1 MLWLYHRYSRGSH
14 LESDEQKP
22 LTSSDT
28 APTSYSSIADSFIG
42 ESKHA
47 NSNTDAASK
56 IAEVTSA
63 SVKLTSEPVTTII
76 DVTNDTASS
85 KPSDK
90 STEAVSTT
98 IGDTVNTRLKEE
110 REQEKEEEECNSEGT
125 DAAGSG
131 EAHSSGAGEFYFF
144 SLSLSV
150 ETLTSQQACCVAA
163 GCQSHQHTA
172 PVDVPPHYHQH
183 PHTITHMSGSQ
194 TSNPEPHTNRH
205 SPRPTLSVS
214 IDQRD

>member
-1 MLWLYHRYSRGSH
+1 MTARVETFLPSEGGSVLPYMGIALAAITVALIATIVVVLLLRSKYVMSSAHHVMLWLYHRYSRGSH

-63 SVKLTSEPVTTII
+63 SVKLTSELVI

-131 EAHSSGAGEFYFF
+131 EAHSSGAGELFL
-144 SLSLSV
+144 SLSL
-150 ETLTSQQACCVAA
+150 CRN
-163 GCQSHQHTA
+163 
-172 PVDVPPHYHQH
+172 PH
-183 PHTITHMSGSQ
+183 
-194 TSNPEPHTNRH
+194 
-205 SPRPTLSVS
+205 
-214 IDQRD
+214 